1 MNFGDLIWTFLGSP
15 ALFFLLQSRG
25 ARQLSDY
32 LSISRDR
39 IGQRTGNIEAGLPA
53 TTETVFVPNVN
64 QYDHA
69 DGFDS
74 APYRGVENGAP
85 LAVRRPPDGGAVVDA
100 AA

>member
-1 MNFGDLIWTFLGSP
+1 MNLLIAVSRI
-15 ALFFLLQSRG
+15 RG